1 MTIGPVRFRHPH
13 AQWGWRQPSGRYLTV
28 LVSDTETVN
37 YRAWHAQ
44 RVSAPLAALQAIVGT
59 DHVLVDAD
67 LRAAYERD
75 WTGRYIGAA
84 LAVVRPAD
92 VDQVAAVLRWCSQHG
107 VGVVPQGGNT
117 GLVGGGVPS
126 RDRQIVLSTRRLT
139 DVGPVDP
146 AASQV
151 TLGAAVTIAQWRQVA
166 QQAGLDAP
174 LDFGA
179 RDSATIGG
187 AIAANAGGSRVVRF
201 GTMRAQVA
209 GIQAVLADGT
219 VVGSLAGLPK
229 ESAGLHWPSL
239 LSGSEGTLG
248 VVTAARL
255 RLVPWYAHTA
265 TAVVA
270 VATLDDALEL
280 LQRAR
285 QLAPSLDSIEVIF
298 PAALTMVAAHL
309 GRLAPVSLTR
319 DGCAVIVECAAH
331 ADPTDEVAA
340 VVDEAPGV
348 ADVAVA
354 TDAESRAKLT
364 AFRDTVSESIAAES
378 TRIGTPTYKLDVAVP
393 VASLPK
399 LLVAAEDA
407 AAADGC
413 RLIPFGHLAEGNI
426 HLNYVGTREPA
437 RIADRVLGTVA
448 ELGGAISA
456 EHGIGRAKAGSLH
469 LIRSPGD
476 LAAQRAI
483 RRALDP
489 TGILNAGVLDARLP

>member
-1 MTIGPVRFRHPH
+1 M
-13 AQWGWRQPSGRYLTV
+13 
-28 LVSDTETVN
+28 SDTETVN

-44 RVSAPLAALQAIVGT
+44 RVNAPLADLHAIVGT

-67 LRAAYERD
+67 VRTAYERD
-75 WTGRYIGAA
+75 WTGRYVGQA

-92 VDQVAAVLRWCSQHG
+92 VEQVAAVLRWCSANG
-107 VGVVPQGGNT
+107 VGLVSQGGNT

-139 DVGPVDP
+139 EIGPVDP

-151 TLGAAVTIAQWRQVA
+151 TLGAGVTISQWRHVA
-166 QQAGLDAP
+166 RQAGLDAP

-187 AIAANAGGSRVVRF
+187 AIATNAGGSRVVRF
-201 GTMRAQVA
+201 GTMRSQVA

-229 ESAGLHWPSL
+229 ETAGLHWPSL

-248 VVTAARL
+248 VITAARL

-265 TAVVA
+265 TAFVA
-270 VATLDDALEL
+270 VATLQDALGL

-285 QLAPSLDSIEVIF
+285 QLAANLDSIEVIF
-298 PAALTMVAAHL
+298 PAALEMVATHL
-309 GRLAPVSLTR
+309 GRSAPVTLGAR
-319 DGCAVIVECAAH
+319 GCAVIVECAAH
-331 ADPTDEVAA
+331 SDPTDEVAA
-340 VVDEAPGV
+340 VLDGASGIG
-348 ADVAVA
+348 DVAIA
-354 TDAESRAKLT
+354 TDADSRATLT
-364 AFRDTVSESIAAES
+364 AFRDMVSESIAAES

-393 VASLPK
+393 VASLPD
-399 LLVAAEDA
+399 LLNVAEDA

-426 HLNYVGTREPA
+426 HLNYVGTREPSQ
-437 RIADRVLGTVA
+437 IADRVLGAVA
-448 ELGGAISA
+448 QMGGAISA

-489 TGILNAGVLDARLP
+489 TAILNAGVLDADLP

>member
-1 MTIGPVRFRHPH
+1 
-13 AQWGWRQPSGRYLTV
+13 
-28 LVSDTETVN
+28 VS
-37 YRAWHAQ
+37 
-44 RVSAPLAALQAIVGT
+44 SLLADLHAIVGT

-67 LRAAYERD
+67 VRAAYERD
-75 WTGRYIGAA
+75 WTGRYVGQA

-92 VDQVAAVLRWCSQHG
+92 VEQVAAVLRWCSANG
-107 VGVVPQGGNT
+107 VGVVSQGGNT

-139 DVGPVDP
+139 EVGPVDP

-151 TLGAAVTIAQWRQVA
+151 TLGAGVTISQWRHVA
-166 QQAGLDAP
+166 RQAGLDAP

-179 RDSATIGG
+179 RESATIGG
-187 AIAANAGGSRVVRF
+187 AIATDAGGSRVVRF
-201 GTMRAQVA
+201 GTMRSQVA
-209 GIQAVLADGT
+209 GIQAVLADGS

-229 ESAGLHWPSL
+229 ETAGLHWPSL

-248 VVTAARL
+248 VITAARL

-265 TAVVA
+265 TAFVA
-270 VATLDDALEL
+270 VATLQDALGL

-285 QLAPSLDSIEVIF
+285 QLAANLDSIEIIF
-298 PAALTMVAAHL
+298 PAALEMVAAYL
-309 GRLAPVSLTR
+309 GRSAPVTVATGR
-319 DGCAVIVECAAH
+319 CAVIIECAAH
-331 ADPTDEVAA
+331 RDPTDEVASVLDGA
-340 VVDEAPGV
+340 SGLG
-348 ADVAVA
+348 DVAVA
-354 TDAESRAKLT
+354 TDADSRAKLT
-364 AFRDTVSESIAAES
+364 AYRDMVSESIAAES

-393 VASLPK
+393 VASLPD
-399 LLVAAEDA
+399 LLALAEAA

-413 RLIPFGHLAEGNI
+413 QLIPFGHLAEGNI
-426 HLNYVGTREPA
+426 HLNYVGAREPSQ
-437 RIADRVLGTVA
+437 IAGRVLGAVA
-448 ELGGAISA
+448 AMGGAISA

-489 TGILNAGVLDARLP
+489 AAILNAGVLDADLP